1 MAVKLVVFHEEDLVR
16 AALSQILQRWPET
29 EAVVE
34 AADAD
39 QAVRAA
45 KTLQPE
51 LVIME
56 AKGRTAE
63 RAAVIRA
70 IKQHSHADVLILTE
84 DGRDHDALHLLGSG
98 AVGWLYSSA
107 TADELINAAQ
117 QIVSGRGFID
127 PAAVRTLV
135 EAVADHNIPT
145 DDRMD
150 EERLRSAL
158 TSRELEVM
166 EHVSQG
172 LSNQQIA
179 SRLAVSENTVKT
191 HVSRT
196 LNKLGMRSRVEAAL
210 AVRGAFEQSLADTRS
225 VIPKQRGTSP
235 TCPALPPLRRC
246 SRP

>member
-16 AALSQILQRWPET
+16 AALSQVLQRWPET

-45 KTLQPE
+45 EVHQPD

-56 AKGRTAE
+56 ARGNASE
-63 RAAVIRA
+63 RAAAIRA
-70 IKQHSHADVLILTE
+70 IKEQSDADVLMLAE
-84 DGRDHDALHLLGSG
+84 EGRDRDALHLLGSG
-98 AVGWLYSSA
+98 AVGWLYNSA
-107 TADELINAAQ
+107 TAEELIGVAQ
-117 QIVSGRGFID
+117 QIVSGCGFIE

-135 EAVADHNIPT
+135 ETVADHNISAV
-145 DDRMD
+145 DRID
-150 EERLRSAL
+150 GERLRSAL

-166 EHVSQG
+166 EHVSRG

-179 SRLAVSENTVKT
+179 SRLSVSENTVKT

-210 AVRGAFEQSLADTRS
+210 VVRNLH
-225 VIPKQRGTSP
+225 P
-235 TCPALPPLRRC
+235 TAL
-246 SRP
+246 

>member
-16 AALSQILQRWPET
+16 AALLQILQRWPET

-45 KTLQPE
+45 ETIQPA

-56 AKGRTAE
+56 ANGRTAE

-70 IKQHSHADVLILTE
+70 IKQQSHADVLMLTE
-84 DGRDHDALHLLGSG
+84 EGRDRDALRLLGSG

-107 TADELINAAQ
+107 TADELIHAAQ
-117 QIVSGRGFID
+117 QIISGNGFID

-135 EAVADHNIPT
+135 ESVADHNIST
-145 DDRMD
+145 GERMD
-150 EERLRSAL
+150 EGRLRSEL

-166 EHVSQG
+166 EYVSQG

-210 AVRGAFEQSLADTRS
+210 AVRSLFAHSTTDTRS
-225 VIPKQRGTSP
+225 VVPKQRGNSP
-235 TCPALPPLRRC
+235 TCPALPLLRRC
-246 SRP
+246 TRP

>member
-1 MAVKLVVFHEEDLVR
+1 MGIKLVVFHEEDLVR
-16 AALSQILQRWPET
+16 AALSQVLQGWPET

-45 KTLQPE
+45 EVHQPD

-56 AKGRTAE
+56 ARGKASE
-63 RAAVIRA
+63 RAAAIRA
-70 IKQHSHADVLILTE
+70 IKEQSDADVLMLAE
-84 DGRDHDALHLLGSG
+84 EGRDRDALHLLSSG

-107 TADELINAAQ
+107 TAEELIGVAQ
-117 QIVSGRGFID
+117 QIVSGRGFIE

-135 EAVADHNIPT
+135 ETVADHNIST
-145 DDRMD
+145 VDRID
-150 EERLRSAL
+150 EGRLRSAL

-166 EHVSQG
+166 EHVSRG

-179 SRLAVSENTVKT
+179 SRLSVSENTVKT

-210 AVRGAFEQSLADTRS
+210 VVRNLHATAR
-225 VIPKQRGTSP
+225 
-235 TCPALPPLRRC
+235 
-246 SRP
+246 